1 MATTNVIHVA
11 AFILRQTGTL
21 TTMKLQKLIYY
32 GQAWSLVWDGEP
44 LFQQPIEAW
53 ANGPIVR
60 ELYDL
65 HAGKYEI
72 DLAFLQARG
81 GDPDA
86 LTASQQETIQAVL
99 HYYGQKPSQWL
110 SDLTHSERPWRE
122 TRQGLSD
129 RERGYREISL
139 AAMAEYYEGVYN
151 EGVEVEA

>member
-11 AFILRQTGTL
+11 AFILQQTGTL

-44 LFQQPIEAW
+44 LFQQ
-53 ANGPIVR
+53 
-60 ELYDL
+60 
-65 HAGKYEI
+65 
-72 DLAFLQARG
+72 
-81 GDPDA
+81 
-86 LTASQQETIQAVL
+86 
-99 HYYGQKPSQWL
+99 
-110 SDLTHSERPWRE
+110 RE

-151 EGVEVEA
+151 EGVEIEA